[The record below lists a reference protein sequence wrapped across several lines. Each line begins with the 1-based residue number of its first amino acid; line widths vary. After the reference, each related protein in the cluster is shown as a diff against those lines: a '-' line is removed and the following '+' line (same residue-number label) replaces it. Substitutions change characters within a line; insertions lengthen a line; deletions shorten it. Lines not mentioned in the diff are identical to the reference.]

1 MITDNFSMPFG
12 KYQGQKM
19 TNVPPEYLLWIFEN
33 NKCTP
38 DVAKYIVENMDV
50 LKAEINLKNKAK
62 LELK

>member
-1 MITDNFSMPFG
+1 MITDNSSMPFG

-19 TNVPPEYLLWIFEN
+19 ANVPPEYLLWIFEN

-38 DVAKYIVENMDV
+38 NVAKYIVENMDV